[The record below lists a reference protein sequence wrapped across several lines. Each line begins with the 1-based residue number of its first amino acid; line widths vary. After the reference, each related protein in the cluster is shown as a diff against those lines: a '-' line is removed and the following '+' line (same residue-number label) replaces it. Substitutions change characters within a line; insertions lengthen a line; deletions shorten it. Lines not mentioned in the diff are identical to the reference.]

1 MRLLT
6 LVDKHKQECRY
17 DDEGDDT
24 VGKNQSG
31 SEDALATIGT
41 PGRRMAHP
49 IPTIRAELLR
59 WLVSHF
65 STLVNPNSSSAQPS
79 HSLYIVRVYPVCP
92 KQGEV
97 LKCRPHDQLRWA
109 RQEGHRRCD
118 PESE

>member
-65 STLVNPNSSSAQPS
+65 SPWLIQNPLSFN
-79 HSLYIVRVYPVCP
+79 
-92 KQGEV
+92 
-97 LKCRPHDQLRWA
+97 LRTV
-109 RQEGHRRCD
+109 
-118 PESE
+118 ST

>member
-1 MRLLT
+1 MLLF
-6 LVDKHKQECRY
+6 LVDKRKKDCCY
-17 DDEGDDT
+17 DDDGNDN

-65 STLVNPNSSSAQPS
+65 SPWLIQNLLPLN
-79 HSLYIVRVYPVCP
+79 
-92 KQGEV
+92 
-97 LKCRPHDQLRWA
+97 LRTV
-109 RQEGHRRCD
+109 
-118 PESE
+118 ST